1 MIYYS
6 SRVIVKDASYLNL
19 ILLYCNWQEK
29 LMSYLNLSLQNEKAL
44 AKADDAA
51 RHALLKDADKYCKA
65 LLGRL
70 SQDHGCMKSVTILS
84 VVFAVGAIFVY
95 QNLHLW
101 DYSQLTEMLNLSQD
115 ESYPVICSVL
125 MPSVDHFS
133 QQ

>member
-51 RHALLKDADKYCKA
+51 RHALLKDADKYCKV
-65 LLGRL
+65 LLGQL
-70 SQDHGCMKSVTILS
+70 SQGHGCLKSMIVLS
-84 VVFAVGAIFVY
+84 VVLAVGAVFMS